1 MGDFKSVRPKPFD
14 VRSLKLSA
22 EEGFVLSR
30 VDAPVSVRE
39 LVTMT
44 GLAEE
49 RVVEI
54 VGLLAEQ
61 GAVDVERAAEEGLA
75 IASDFDPDIPVL
87 DPVLDLA
94 PESDPLP
101 DLERDASHDRDSAP
115 VPAADTDPDSVSDA
129 DSDADADADS
139 ASDADADAAS
149 DADADADPDADPE
162 IGDREYRKIYESI
175 YRHMSRDARAA
186 AAQTVEGSH
195 LVALCLDP
203 EPMVVAAVMS
213 NPKVG
218 LEHAR
223 TIAFHHRTAAG
234 LELCARRTDVMADS
248 GVQRRLLRNPQL
260 PETLLRKIVHS
271 KPLLEVYRISID
283 RENPERSRVKVRELL
298 RKKFTIATADER
310 AALLIKT
317 EGRAL
322 IILAGCPLDA
332 HTTTILCGKTTYTVM
347 FVQNIARFSAAPP
360 ALLSHLL
367 KQPLVR
373 RNFGLRKLL
382 LQHRNT
388 PAEAKKNF

>member
-54 VGLLAEQ
+54 VGLLADQ
-61 GAVDVERAAEEGLA
+61 GAVEVERAAGEGLV
-75 IASDFDPDIPVL
+75 IASDFDPDTPVL

-94 PESDPLP
+94 PESDRLP
-101 DLERDASHDRDSAP
+101 DLERDASHDREAAP
-115 VPAADTDPDSVSDA
+115 VPAADPASDA
-129 DSDADADADS
+129 DSDADSDAESASDADS
-139 ASDADADAAS
+139 ASDS
-149 DADADADPDADPE
+149 DADPE

-175 YRHMSRDARAA
+175 YRPMSRDARAA

-195 LVALCLDP
+195 LIALCLDP

-260 PETLLRKIVHS
+260 PETVLRKIVHP
-271 KPLLEVYRISID
+271 KLLLEVYRISID

-298 RKKFTIATADER
+298 RKKFTVATADER

-322 IILAGCPLDA
+322 LILAGCPLDA

-360 ALLSHLL
+360 ALLAHLL

-388 PAEAKKNF
+388 PAEAKKNL